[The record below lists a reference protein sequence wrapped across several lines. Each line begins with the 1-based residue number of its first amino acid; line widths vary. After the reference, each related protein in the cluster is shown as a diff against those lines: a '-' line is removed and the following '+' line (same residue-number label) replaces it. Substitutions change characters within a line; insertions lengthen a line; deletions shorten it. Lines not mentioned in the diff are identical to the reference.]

1 MTSERIKGM
10 FSKSK
15 NRLLAPASGRAISLE
30 SVPDEVFSSK
40 MLGEGFAIEPE
51 TGVFFSPADGVI
63 EGVSETL
70 HAYTIHTS
78 DGLDVLVHI
87 GIDTVE
93 LGGKGFSNCVDV
105 GEKVKAGDVIA
116 RADIAFIRSKGFA
129 TVTPVIVSNHEKL
142 SSFELNLGKAT
153 GGETAVMNYKL

>member
-1 MTSERIKGM
+1 M

-15 NRLLAPASGRAISLE
+15 NRLLAAASGRSIALDD
-30 SVPDEVFSSK
+30 VPDEVFSSK

-63 EGVSETL
+63 ESVSETL
-70 HAYTIHTS
+70 HAYTVHTN

-93 LGGKGFSNCVDV
+93 LKGEGFSSCVEK
-105 GEKVKAGDVIA
+105 GEKVRAGDVIA
-116 RADIAFIRSKGFA
+116 RADIAFIRSRGFSA
-129 TVTPVIVSNHEKL
+129 ITPVIVSNPEKL
-142 SSFELNLGKAT
+142 GAFKLDLGKAV